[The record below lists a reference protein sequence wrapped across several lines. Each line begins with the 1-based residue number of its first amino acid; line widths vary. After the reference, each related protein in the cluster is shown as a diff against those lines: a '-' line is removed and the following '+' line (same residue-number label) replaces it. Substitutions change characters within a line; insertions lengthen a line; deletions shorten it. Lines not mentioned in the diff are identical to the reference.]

1 MKLPSLQQP
10 ASPEHIGYKAYRLS
24 QLLKAGFPVPPGW
37 VVPINW
43 PHPLRIPFSFNTPYA
58 VRSSALGED
67 GELQSAAGRYRTILN
82 VSSRKDFEEAV
93 QQVQA
98 SYNQE
103 KGAVLIQKMVEAQWS
118 GVLFT
123 RDPMEGL
130 SFYVLE
136 GSPGAGGVV
145 SGKET
150 PQRLRIAHKEPTWP
164 QDETSEAFLPTEVIQ
179 QLLDYAQ
186 RIENFFDGLPQ
197 DIEWAW
203 DGAKL
208 WILQARP
215 ITNLVPV
222 WTRKIASEVI
232 PGAIRPLTWSINRP
246 LTCGVWGE
254 LFTLVLQERAVGLDF
269 EQTATLH
276 RSHAYF
282 NATLLG
288 DIFRRMGLPEQGLAF
303 LVRGEKFTR
312 PPLKATFQ
320 NIPGLWQLIQKER
333 KLEKQFKREQRQQF
347 TPLIRKLEKI
357 RYEWMDPQELWQQM
371 LEIQVVL
378 ARATLYNILGPLGF
392 ALRNKLFAI
401 PDPWLRSA
409 SNTLPE
415 VASIKALTDLAKR
428 ARALLPS
435 GLQQKAV
442 LSTLEESP
450 EGKGILVELEA
461 WLHQYGYLSEVGTD
475 IAVPT
480 WKEQPQTLYDLFA
493 TLVAIEPAQPANQQT
508 QPAQPVQQDNPATSS
523 KTQLE
528 TQSPQ
533 LSIVKREE
541 AAVQVARAVQPVQ
554 KEKPKTKLDHWRL
567 AQVAP
572 RASLKGAIAEVY
584 ARLLAHLRWLLVHLE
599 ERWIAQGLLAESGD
613 IFFLEV
619 SEIRQLTQD
628 PDQFDPKPLIL
639 LRRQK
644 YDQDLQAQIPALV
657 YGNVLPEE
665 AEPETSEAEQENG
678 TTPLQ
683 GIPGSP
689 GIKEGTVQIVTSL
702 HGEEYTINRETIL
715 VVPYTDAGWAPLL
728 VQAGALIAE
737 VGGQLSHGAIV
748 AREYGLPAVMNIA
761 GATKKFQNGQ
771 RVRVDGTKGDVL
783 VLEEIIKPE
792 PETTGPAESQAILE
806 PETL

>member
-1 MKLPSLQQP
+1 MKLPSLQQTS
-10 ASPEHIGYKAYRLS
+10 SPEQIGYKAYRLG

-37 VVPINW
+37 VVPIDW
-43 PHPLRIPFSFNTPYA
+43 PHPLRLPFTFKTAYA

-67 GELQSAAGRYRTILN
+67 DERQSAAGKYRTILN
-82 VSSRKDFEEAV
+82 VESRKDFEEAI

-98 SYNQE
+98 SYAQEKGE

-123 RDPMEGL
+123 RDPIEGL
-130 SFYVLE
+130 SFYILE
-136 GSPGAGGVV
+136 GSPGKGGVV

-150 PQRLRIAHKEPTWP
+150 PQRLRIAHKETASPK
-164 QDETSEAFLPTEVIQ
+164 DETSDSEAFLPKDVVQ
-179 QLLDYAQ
+179 QLVDYGQ

-208 WILQARP
+208 WILQTRP

-254 LFTLVLQERAVGLDF
+254 LFTLVLQERAQGLDF

-312 PPLKATFQ
+312 PPLKATVQ

-333 KLEKQFKREQRQQF
+333 KLEKQFKRDQRQQF

-357 RYEWMDPQELWQQM
+357 RYEWMDPQELWQQI

-378 ARATLYNILGPLGF
+378 SRATLYNILGPLGF

-401 PDPWLRSA
+401 PDPWLRST
-409 SNTLPE
+409 SDTLPE

-428 ARALLPS
+428 ARAILPS
-435 GLQQKAV
+435 GIQQDVV

-450 EGKGILVELEA
+450 EGKALLVELEV

-480 WKEQPQTLYDLFA
+480 WREQPQTLYDLFA
-493 TLVAIEPAQPANQQT
+493 TLVALEPVAP
-508 QPAQPVQQDNPATSS
+508 
-523 KTQLE
+523 E
-528 TQSPQ
+528 
-533 LSIVKREE
+533 LSIVRLEDAAIQVVE
-541 AAVQVARAVQPVQ
+541 AAQAVTPPVK

-584 ARLLAHLRWLLVHLE
+584 ARLLAHLRWILVHLE
-599 ERWIAQGLLAESGD
+599 ERWVLQGLLAEAGD

-619 SEIRQLTQD
+619 SEIRQLTQEPD
-628 PDQFDPKPLIL
+628 PFDPKPIIT
-639 LRRQK
+639 LRRQQ
-644 YDQDLQAQIPALV
+644 YDHDRQAQIPALV
-657 YGNVLPEE
+657 YGNIIPEAIE
-665 AEPETSEAEQENG
+665 AETLEAADG
-678 TTPLQ
+678 TKQLQ

-702 HGEEYTINRETIL
+702 QGEYTINRETIL
-715 VVPYTDAGWAPLL
+715 VVPYTDAGWSPLL
-728 VQAGALIAE
+728 VQAGALISE

-748 AREYGLPAVMNIA
+748 AREYGLPAVMNIP
-761 GATKKFQNGQ
+761 GATQKFQNGQ
-771 RVRVDGTKGDVL
+771 RVRVDGTKGGVF
-783 VLEEIIKPE
+783 VIEEAMESVDQEIEETTE
-792 PETTGPAESQAILE
+792 PETAESQEIIDCM
-806 PETL
+806 

>member
-10 ASPEHIGYKAYRLS
+10 SAPEQIGFKAYRLG

-37 VVPINW
+37 VVPIDW
-43 PHPLRIPFSFNTPYA
+43 PHPIRIPFVFNTAYA

-67 GELQSAAGRYRTILN
+67 DEHQSAAGRYRTILN
-82 VSSRKDFEEAV
+82 VLSRKDFEEAI

-98 SYNQE
+98 SYGQEKGE
-103 KGAVLIQKMVEAQWS
+103 KGAVLIQKMVKAQWS

-123 RDPMEGL
+123 RDPIEGQP
-130 SFYVLE
+130 FYILE
-136 GSPGAGGVV
+136 GSPGTGGVV

-150 PQRLRIAHKEPTWP
+150 PQRLRIAHQEPELSE
-164 QDETSEAFLPTEVIQ
+164 DETFLPKEVVK
-179 QLLDYAQ
+179 QLINYGQ
-186 RIENFFDGLPQ
+186 RIERFYDSLPQ

-203 DGAKL
+203 DGAKV

-232 PGAIRPLTWSINRP
+232 PGAIRPLTWSINCP

-254 LFTLVLQERAVGLDF
+254 LFTLVLQERAQGLDF

-303 LVRGEKFTR
+303 LVRGEKFTP
-312 PPLKATFQ
+312 PPLKATLQ

-333 KLEKQFKREQRQQF
+333 KLVQQFKRDQRQQF
-347 TPLIRKLEKI
+347 IPLIRKLEKL
-357 RYEWMDPQELWQQM
+357 RYEWMDPQELWQQI

-392 ALRNKLFAI
+392 ALRKKLFAI
-401 PDPWLRSA
+401 PDSWLRSA
-409 SNTLPE
+409 SDTLPE
-415 VASIKALTDLAKR
+415 VASIRALTDLAKR
-428 ARALLPS
+428 ACMLLTS
-435 GLQQKAV
+435 GLQQDAV

-450 EGKGILVELEA
+450 EGKAILQELEV
-461 WLHQYGYLSEVGTD
+461 WLQKYGYLSEVGTD

-480 WKEQPQTLYDLFA
+480 WKEKPETLYDLFA
-493 TLVAIEPAQPANQQT
+493 TLVVNKSVEPVEELSLTP
-508 QPAQPVQQDNPATSS
+508 
-523 KTQLE
+523 LE
-528 TQSPQ
+528 DSASP
-533 LSIVKREE
+533 EE
-541 AAVQVARAVQPVQ
+541 Q
-554 KEKPKTKLDHWRL
+554 PKTKLEQWRL

-572 RASLKGAIAEVY
+572 RATLKGAIAEVY
-584 ARLLAHLRWLLVHLE
+584 AHLLAHLRWILVYLE
-599 ERWIAQGLLAESGD
+599 ERWVERGLLEASGD

-619 SEIRQLTQD
+619 SEIRQLAQD
-628 PDQFDPKPLIL
+628 PDHFDPKPIII

-644 YDQDLQAQIPALV
+644 YDHDCQAQIPTLV

-665 AEPETSEAEQENG
+665 AEPETLKAEQADG
-678 TTPLQ
+678 TTQLQ

-689 GIKEGTVQIVTSL
+689 GVKEGTVQIVMSL
-702 HGEEYTINRETIL
+702 HGEYIINRETIL

-728 VQAGALIAE
+728 VQAGALISE

-748 AREYGLPAVMNIA
+748 AREYGLPAVMNIP

-771 RVRVDGTKGDVL
+771 RVRVDGTKGSVL
-783 VLEEIIKPE
+783 VIEGVI
-792 PETTGPAESQAILE
+792 E

>member
-10 ASPEHIGYKAYRLS
+10 SAPEQIGFKAYRLG

-37 VVPINW
+37 VVPIDW
-43 PHPLRIPFSFNTPYA
+43 SHPIRIPFVFNTAYA

-67 GELQSAAGRYRTILN
+67 EEHQSAAGRYRTILN
-82 VSSRKDFEEAV
+82 VTSRKEFEEAI

-98 SYNQE
+98 SYAQDKVEKKE
-103 KGAVLIQKMVEAQWS
+103 KGAVLIQKMVKAQWS

-123 RDPMEGL
+123 RDPIEGQP
-130 SFYVLE
+130 FYILE
-136 GSPGAGGVV
+136 GSPGTGGVV

-150 PQRLRIAHKEPTWP
+150 PQRLRIAHQEPELAEE
-164 QDETSEAFLPTEVIQ
+164 ETFLPKEVVK
-179 QLLDYAQ
+179 QLIDYGQ

-203 DGAKL
+203 DGAKV

-254 LFTLVLQERAVGLDF
+254 LFTLVLQERAQGLDF

-303 LVRGEKFTR
+303 LVRGEKFAR
-312 PPLKATFQ
+312 PPLKATVQ

-333 KLEKQFKREQRQQF
+333 KLIQQFKRDQRQQF
-347 TPLIRKLEKI
+347 LPLLRKLATL
-357 RYEWMDPQELWQQM
+357 RYEWMDPQELWQQI

-378 ARATLYNILGPLGF
+378 TRATLYNILGPLGF

-401 PDPWLRSA
+401 PDPWLRST
-409 SNTLPE
+409 SDTLPE
-415 VASIKALTDLAKR
+415 VASIRALTDLAKR
-428 ARALLPS
+428 ARTLLTP
-435 GLQQKAV
+435 GLQQDAV
-442 LSTLEESP
+442 LSTLEQSQ
-450 EGKGILVELEA
+450 EGKALLVELEA
-461 WLHQYGYLSEVGTD
+461 WLQKYGYLSEVGTD

-480 WKEQPQTLYDLFA
+480 WKEKPQTLYDLFA
-493 TLVAIEPAQPANQQT
+493 TLVVNK
-508 QPAQPVQQDNPATSS
+508 PV
-523 KTQLE
+523 E
-528 TQSPQ
+528 E
-533 LSIVKREE
+533 LSITKLEDSTVPEE
-541 AAVQVARAVQPVQ
+541 Q
-554 KEKPKTKLDHWRL
+554 PKTKLEQWRL

-584 ARLLAHLRWLLVHLE
+584 ARLLAHLRWILVHLE
-599 ERWIAQGLLAESGD
+599 ERWLEQGLLTTSGD

-619 SEIRQLTQD
+619 SEIRQLAQD
-628 PDQFDPKPLIL
+628 PDHFDPNPIIT

-644 YDQDLQAQIPALV
+644 YDHDCQAQIPTLV
-657 YGNVLPEE
+657 YGNILPEE
-665 AEPETSEAEQENG
+665 TAPETLEAEQADG
-678 TTPLQ
+678 TTQLQ

-689 GIKEGTVQIVTSL
+689 GTKEGTVQIVTSL
-702 HGEEYTINRETIL
+702 NGEYTINRETIL

-728 VQAGALIAE
+728 VQAGALISE

-748 AREYGLPAVMNIA
+748 AREYGLPAVMNIP

-771 RVRVDGTKGDVL
+771 RVRVDGTKGGVF
-783 VLEEIIKPE
+783 VIEEAIE
-792 PETTGPAESQAILE
+792 SETAETTKSQDMLE
-806 PETL
+806 PETDPIESSMA

>member
-1 MKLPSLQQP
+1 MKLPSLQQTS
-10 ASPEHIGYKAYRLS
+10 SPEYIGYKAYRLS

-37 VVPINW
+37 VVPIDW
-43 PHPLRIPFSFNTPYA
+43 PHPLRIPFSFNTAYA

-67 GELQSAAGRYRTILN
+67 DALQSAAGKYRTILN
-82 VSSRKDFEEAV
+82 VASRNDFEEAV

-98 SYNQE
+98 SYGQEQGEVRE

-130 SFYVLE
+130 SFYILE
-136 GSPGAGGVV
+136 GSPGVGGVV

-150 PQRLRIAHKEPTWP
+150 PQRLRIAHKEPAWP
-164 QDETSEAFLPTEVIQ
+164 QDETSETFLPTDVIQ

-203 DGAKL
+203 DGVKL
-208 WILQARP
+208 WILQTRP

-254 LFTLVLQERAVGLDF
+254 LFTLVLQERAEGLDF

-333 KLEKQFKREQRQQF
+333 KLEKQFKREQRQEF
-347 TPLIRKLEKI
+347 IPLIRKLEKI
-357 RYEWMDPQELWQQM
+357 HYEWMDPQELWQQV
-371 LEIQVVL
+371 LEIQMVL

-401 PDPWLRSA
+401 PDPWLRNA

-415 VASIKALTDLAKR
+415 VASIRALTDLAKR
-428 ARALLPS
+428 ARTLLPS
-435 GLQQKAV
+435 GLQQEAV

-450 EGKGILVELEA
+450 EGKAILVELEA

-493 TLVAIEPAQPANQQT
+493 TLVAIEPAK
-508 QPAQPVQQDNPATSS
+508 PAQSVPLENSVNPVEP
-523 KTQLE
+523 
-528 TQSPQ
+528 PQ
-533 LSIVKREE
+533 LSIVRLKD
-541 AAVQVARAVQPVQ
+541 AAVQVVKTGQIAQ
-554 KEKPKTKLDHWRL
+554 KEKPKTKLEHWRL

-584 ARLLAHLRWLLVHLE
+584 ARLLAHLRWILVHLE
-599 ERWIAQGLLAESGD
+599 ERWIAQGLLTESGD

-619 SEIRQLTQD
+619 SEIRQLTQE
-628 PDQFDPKPLIL
+628 PDQFDPKPLII

-644 YDQDLQAQIPALV
+644 YDHDCQAQIPALV
-657 YGNVLPEE
+657 YGNILPEE
-665 AEPETSEAEQENG
+665 AEPETLEAEQDG
-678 TTPLQ
+678 TTYLQ

-689 GIKEGTVQIVTSL
+689 GTKEGTVQIVTSL
-702 HGEEYTINRETIL
+702 QGEYTITRETIL

-761 GATKKFQNGQ
+761 GATNKFQNGQ

-783 VLEEIIKPE
+783 VLEEAIKPE
-792 PETTGPAESQAILE
+792 PEATESQDPK
-806 PETL
+806 PETDPIESPIT

>member
-1 MKLPSLQQP
+1 MKLPSLQQRF
-10 ASPEHIGYKAYRLS
+10 SPEQIGFKAYRLG
-24 QLLKAGFPVPPGW
+24 QLLNAGFPVPPGW
-37 VVPINW
+37 VVPIDW
-43 PHPLRIPFSFNTPYA
+43 PHPIRIPFVFNTAYA

-67 GELQSAAGRYRTILN
+67 DQHQSAAGKYRTILN
-82 VSSRKDFEEAV
+82 VSSRKEFEEAI

-98 SYNQE
+98 SYAQGTVGKKE
-103 KGAVLIQKMVEAQWS
+103 KGAVLIQKMVAAQWS

-123 RDPMEGL
+123 RDPIEGKP
-130 SFYVLE
+130 FYILE
-136 GSPGAGGVV
+136 GSPGTGGVV

-150 PQRLRIAHKEPTWP
+150 PQQLRIAHQEPALP
-164 QDETSEAFLPTEVIQ
+164 EEETFLPKEVVK
-179 QLLDYAQ
+179 QLIDYGQ
-186 RIENFFDGLPQ
+186 RVENFFDGLPQ

-203 DGAKL
+203 DGAKV

-215 ITNLVPV
+215 ITNLVPI

-232 PGAIRPLTWSINRP
+232 PGAVRPLTWSINRP

-254 LFTLVLQERAVGLDF
+254 LFTVVLQERAQGLDF

-312 PPLKATFQ
+312 PPLKATVQ

-333 KLEKQFKREQRQQF
+333 KLGQQFKRDHRQQF
-347 TPLIRKLEKI
+347 LPLLRKLEKL
-357 RYEWMDPQELWQQM
+357 RYEWMDPQELWQQI

-378 ARATLYNILGPLGF
+378 TRATLYNILGPLGF

-401 PDPWLRSA
+401 PDPWLRST

-415 VASIKALTDLAKR
+415 VASIRALTDLAKR
-428 ARALLPS
+428 ARALLVS
-435 GLQQKAV
+435 ELQQDAV
-442 LSTLEESP
+442 RSTLEESP
-450 EGKGILVELEA
+450 EGKALLVELEA
-461 WLHQYGYLSEVGTD
+461 WLQKYGYLSEVGTD

-480 WKEQPQTLYDLFA
+480 WKEKPQTLYDLFA
-493 TLVAIEPAQPANQQT
+493 TLVVNK
-508 QPAQPVQQDNPATSS
+508 PV
-523 KTQLE
+523 E
-528 TQSPQ
+528 E
-533 LSIVKREE
+533 LSI
-541 AAVQVARAVQPVQ
+541 
-554 KEKPKTKLDHWRL
+554 TKLEDATVPEERPQTKLEQWRL

-584 ARLLAHLRWLLVHLE
+584 ARLLAHLRWILVHLE
-599 ERWIAQGLLAESGD
+599 ERWLEQGLLTASGD

-619 SEIRQLTQD
+619 SEIRQLAQD
-628 PDQFDPKPLIL
+628 PDHFDPKPIIT

-644 YDQDLQAQIPALV
+644 YDHDCQAQIPPLV

-665 AEPETSEAEQENG
+665 ELEPIEPADG
-678 TTPLQ
+678 TTQLQ

-689 GIKEGTVQIVTSL
+689 GTKEGTVQIVTSL
-702 HGEEYTINRETIL
+702 NGEYTINRETVL

-728 VQAGALIAE
+728 VQAGALISE

-748 AREYGLPAVMNIA
+748 AREYGLPAVMNIP

-771 RVRVDGTKGDVL
+771 RVRVDGTKGSVF
-783 VLEEIIKPE
+783 VIEEAIESEPAE
-792 PETTGPAESQAILE
+792 PEDMLE
-806 PETL
+806 PETDSIESSIA

>member
-1 MKLPSLQQP
+1 MKLPSLQQSF
-10 ASPEHIGYKAYRLS
+10 SPEQVGFKAYRLG

-37 VVPINW
+37 VIPIDW
-43 PHPLRIPFSFNTPYA
+43 SHPIQIPFVFKTAYA

-67 GELQSAAGRYRTILN
+67 DEHQSAAGKYRTILN
-82 VSSRKDFEEAV
+82 VSSRKEFEEAI

-98 SYNQE
+98 SYAQDKVE
-103 KGAVLIQKMVEAQWS
+103 KKEKKGAVLIQKMVRAQWS

-123 RDPMEGL
+123 RDPIEGKP
-130 SFYVLE
+130 FYILE
-136 GSPGAGGVV
+136 GSPGTGGVV

-150 PQRLRIAHKEPTWP
+150 PQRLRIAHQEPELP
-164 QDETSEAFLPTEVIQ
+164 KDETFLPKEAVQ
-179 QLLDYAQ
+179 QLIDYGQ

-203 DGAKL
+203 DGAKV

-215 ITNLVPV
+215 VTNLVPV

-232 PGAIRPLTWSINRP
+232 PGAVRPLTWSINRP

-254 LFTLVLQERAVGLDF
+254 LFTLVLQERAQGLDF

-312 PPLKATFQ
+312 PPLKATVQ

-333 KLEKQFKREQRQQF
+333 KLVQQFKRDQRQQF
-347 TPLIRKLEKI
+347 IPLIRKLEKL
-357 RYEWMDPQELWQQM
+357 RYEWMDPQEIWQQI

-378 ARATLYNILGPLGF
+378 TRATLYNILGPLGF

-409 SNTLPE
+409 STTLPE

-428 ARALLPS
+428 ARRLLAS
-435 GLQQKAV
+435 GLQQNAV

-450 EGKGILVELEA
+450 EGKAILQELEA
-461 WLHQYGYLSEVGTD
+461 WLQQYGYLSEVGTD

-480 WKEQPQTLYDLFA
+480 WKEKPQTLYDLFA
-493 TLVAIEPAQPANQQT
+493 TLVVNKPAEPVEELSLT
-508 QPAQPVQQDNPATSS
+508 T
-523 KTQLE
+523 LE
-528 TQSPQ
+528 DSTVP
-533 LSIVKREE
+533 EE
-541 AAVQVARAVQPVQ
+541 Q
-554 KEKPKTKLDHWRL
+554 PKTKLEQWRL

-572 RASLKGAIAEVY
+572 RATLKGAIAEVY
-584 ARLLAHLRWLLVHLE
+584 ARLLAHLRWILVHLE
-599 ERWIAQGLLAESGD
+599 ERWVEQGLLAASGD

-619 SEIRQLTQD
+619 SEIRQLAQE
-628 PDQFDPKPLIL
+628 PDHFDPKPIIT
-639 LRRQK
+639 LRRQQ
-644 YDQDLQAQIPALV
+644 YDHDCQAQIPNLV
-657 YGNVLPEE
+657 YGNVLPE
-665 AEPETSEAEQENG
+665 AVEPETLKAEQTDG
-678 TTPLQ
+678 TTQLQ

-702 HGEEYTINRETIL
+702 YGAYTINRETIL

-728 VQAGALIAE
+728 VQAGALISE

-748 AREYGLPAVMNIA
+748 AREYGLPAVMNIP

-771 RVRVDGTKGDVL
+771 RVRVDGTKGGVF
-783 VLEEIIKPE
+783 VIGEALES
-792 PETTGPAESQAILE
+792 ETTESQDILD

>member
-1 MKLPSLQQP
+1 MKLPSLQQRF
-10 ASPEHIGYKAYRLS
+10 SPEQIGFKAYRLG
-24 QLLKAGFPVPPGW
+24 QLLNAGFPVPPGW
-37 VVPINW
+37 VVPIDW
-43 PHPLRIPFSFNTPYA
+43 SHPIRIPFIFNTAYA

-67 GELQSAAGRYRTILN
+67 DEHQSAAGKYRTILN
-82 VSSRKDFEEAV
+82 VSSRKEFEEAI

-98 SYNQE
+98 SYAQGTLEKKE
-103 KGAVLIQKMVEAQWS
+103 KGAVLIQKMVAAQWS

-123 RDPMEGL
+123 RDPIEGKP
-130 SFYVLE
+130 FYMLE
-136 GSPGAGGVV
+136 GSPGTGGVV

-150 PQRLRIAHKEPTWP
+150 PQRLRIAHQEPALP
-164 QDETSEAFLPTEVIQ
+164 EEETFLPNEVVK
-179 QLLDYAQ
+179 QLIDYAQ
-186 RIENFFDGLPQ
+186 RMENFFDGLPQ

-203 DGAKL
+203 DGAKV

-215 ITNLVPV
+215 ITNLVPI

-232 PGAIRPLTWSINRP
+232 PGAVRPLTWSINRP

-254 LFTLVLQERAVGLDF
+254 LFTLVLQERAQGLDF

-312 PPLKATFQ
+312 PPLKATVQ

-333 KLEKQFKREQRQQF
+333 KLGQQFKRDHRQQF
-347 TPLIRKLEKI
+347 LPLLRKLEKL
-357 RYEWMDPQELWQQM
+357 RYEWMDPQELWQQI

-378 ARATLYNILGPLGF
+378 TRATLYNILGPLGF

-401 PDPWLRSA
+401 PDLWLRTT

-415 VASIKALTDLAKR
+415 VASIRALTDLAER
-428 ARALLPS
+428 ARALLAS
-435 GLQQKAV
+435 ELQQDAV

-450 EGKGILVELEA
+450 EGKALLVELEA
-461 WLHQYGYLSEVGTD
+461 WLQKYGYLSEVGTD

-480 WKEQPQTLYDLFA
+480 WKEKPQTLYDLFA
-493 TLVAIEPAQPANQQT
+493 TLVVNK
-508 QPAQPVQQDNPATSS
+508 PV
-523 KTQLE
+523 E
-528 TQSPQ
+528 E
-533 LSIVKREE
+533 LSI
-541 AAVQVARAVQPVQ
+541 
-554 KEKPKTKLDHWRL
+554 TKLEDATVPEEQPQTKFEQWRL

-584 ARLLAHLRWLLVHLE
+584 ARLLAHLRWILVHLE
-599 ERWIAQGLLAESGD
+599 ERWLEQGLLTASGD

-619 SEIRQLTQD
+619 SEIRQLAQD
-628 PDQFDPKPLIL
+628 PDHFDPKPIIT

-644 YDQDLQAQIPALV
+644 YDHDCQAQIPSLV

-665 AEPETSEAEQENG
+665 ELEPVEKADG
-678 TTPLQ
+678 TTQLQ

-689 GIKEGTVQIVTSL
+689 GTKEGTVQIVTSL
-702 HGEEYTINRETIL
+702 NGEYTINRETVL

-728 VQAGALIAE
+728 VQAGALISE

-748 AREYGLPAVMNIA
+748 AREYGLPAVMNIP

-771 RVRVDGTKGDVL
+771 RVRVDGTKGGVF
-783 VLEEIIKPE
+783 VIEEVIESETVEPEVE
-792 PETTGPAESQAILE
+792 PETDSIKSSIA
-806 PETL
+806 

>member
-1 MKLPSLQQP
+1 MKLPSLQQTS
-10 ASPEHIGYKAYRLS
+10 SPEQLGHKAYRLG

-37 VVPINW
+37 VVPIDW
-43 PHPLRIPFSFNTPYA
+43 PHPLRLPFTFNTAYA

-67 GELQSAAGRYRTILN
+67 DERQSAAGKYRTILN
-82 VSSRKDFEEAV
+82 VESRKDFEEAV

-98 SYNQE
+98 SYAQEKGE

-123 RDPMEGL
+123 RDPIEGL
-130 SFYVLE
+130 SFYILE
-136 GSPGAGGVV
+136 GSPGIGGVV

-150 PQRLRIAHKEPTWP
+150 PQRLRIAHKEPAWP
-164 QDETSEAFLPTEVIQ
+164 KDETSEAFLPKDVVQ
-179 QLLDYAQ
+179 QLVNYAQ

-203 DGAKL
+203 DGTKL
-208 WILQARP
+208 WILQTRP

-254 LFTLVLQERAVGLDF
+254 LFTLVLQERAQGLDF

-312 PPLKATFQ
+312 PPLKATVQ

-333 KLEKQFKREQRQQF
+333 KLEKQFKRDQRQQF

-357 RYEWMDPQELWQQM
+357 RYEWMDPQELWQQI

-401 PDPWLRSA
+401 PDSWLRSA
-409 SNTLPE
+409 SDTLPE
-415 VASIKALTDLAKR
+415 VASIRALTDLAKR

-435 GLQQKAV
+435 GMQQKAV
-442 LSTLEESP
+442 LLTLEESP
-450 EGKGILVELEA
+450 EGKALLVELEA

-480 WKEQPQTLYDLFA
+480 WREQPQTLYDLFA
-493 TLVAIEPAQPANQQT
+493 TLVALEPVTTPQAQPDT
-508 QPAQPVQQDNPATSS
+508 PVDP
-523 KTQLE
+523 L
-528 TQSPQ
+528 Q
-533 LSIVKREE
+533 LSIVRLEE
-541 AAVQVARAVQPVQ
+541 AAIQVVKEDAEVQAVK
-554 KEKPKTKLDHWRL
+554 KEKPRTKLDRWRL

-572 RASLKGAIAEVY
+572 RATLKGSIAEIY
-584 ARLLAHLRWLLVHLE
+584 ARLLAHLRWILVHLE
-599 ERWIAQGLLAESGD
+599 ERWVAQGLLAEAGD

-619 SEIRQLTQD
+619 SEIRQLTQEPD
-628 PDQFDPKPLIL
+628 PFDPKPIIT
-639 LRRQK
+639 LRRQQ
-644 YDQDLQAQIPALV
+644 YDHDRQAQIPALV
-657 YGNVLPEE
+657 YGNILPEE
-665 AEPETSEAEQENG
+665 VEAETLEAEEADG
-678 TTPLQ
+678 TKQLQ

-702 HGEEYTINRETIL
+702 QGEYTINRETVL
-715 VVPYTDAGWAPLL
+715 VVPYTDAGWSPLL
-728 VQAGALIAE
+728 VQAGALISE

-748 AREYGLPAVMNIA
+748 AREYGLPAVMNIP
-761 GATKKFQNGQ
+761 GATQKFQNGQ
-771 RVRVDGTKGDVL
+771 RVRVDGTKGGVF
-783 VLEEIIKPE
+783 VIEEAVESVAQEVVEAAE
-792 PETTGPAESQAILE
+792 PETAES
-806 PETL
+806 

>member
-1 MKLPSLQQP
+1 MKLPSLQQSF
-10 ASPEHIGYKAYRLS
+10 SPEQVGFKAYRLG

-37 VVPINW
+37 VIPRDWSHPI
-43 PHPLRIPFSFNTPYA
+43 RIPFVFNTAYA

-67 GELQSAAGRYRTILN
+67 DEHQSAAGKYRTILN
-82 VSSRKDFEEAV
+82 VSSRKEFEEAI

-98 SYNQE
+98 SYGQDKVEKKVE
-103 KGAVLIQKMVEAQWS
+103 KGAVLIQKMVQAQWS

-123 RDPMEGL
+123 RDPIEGKP
-130 SFYVLE
+130 FYILE
-136 GSPGAGGVV
+136 GSPGTGGVV

-150 PQRLRIAHKEPTWP
+150 PQRLRIAHQQPELPKDKT
-164 QDETSEAFLPTEVIQ
+164 FLPKEAVK
-179 QLLDYAQ
+179 QLIDYGQ

-203 DGAKL
+203 DGAKV

-215 ITNLVPV
+215 VTNLVPV

-232 PGAIRPLTWSINRP
+232 PGAVRPLTWSINRP

-254 LFTLVLQERAVGLDF
+254 LFTLVLQERAQGLDF

-312 PPLKATFQ
+312 PPLKATVQ

-333 KLEKQFKREQRQQF
+333 KLVQQFKRDQRQQF
-347 TPLIRKLEKI
+347 IPLIRKLDKL
-357 RYEWMDPQELWQQM
+357 RYEWMDPQELWQQI

-378 ARATLYNILGPLGF
+378 TRATLYNILGPLGF

-409 SNTLPE
+409 STTLPE

-428 ARALLPS
+428 ARMLLAS
-435 GLQQKAV
+435 GLQQNAV
-442 LSTLEESP
+442 VSTLEESP
-450 EGKGILVELEA
+450 EGKAILQELEA
-461 WLHQYGYLSEVGTD
+461 WLQQYGYLSEVGTD

-480 WKEQPQTLYDLFA
+480 WREKPQTLYDLFA
-493 TLVAIEPAQPANQQT
+493 TLVVNKPVEPAEELSLT
-508 QPAQPVQQDNPATSS
+508 T
-523 KTQLE
+523 LE
-528 TQSPQ
+528 DSTVP
-533 LSIVKREE
+533 EE
-541 AAVQVARAVQPVQ
+541 Q
-554 KEKPKTKLDHWRL
+554 PKTKLEQWRL

-572 RASLKGAIAEVY
+572 RAALKGAIAEVY
-584 ARLLAHLRWLLVHLE
+584 ARLLAHLRWILVHLE
-599 ERWIAQGLLAESGD
+599 ERWVEQGLLAASGD

-619 SEIRQLTQD
+619 SEIRQLAQE
-628 PDQFDPKPLIL
+628 PDHFDPKPIIT
-639 LRRQK
+639 LRRQQ
-644 YDQDLQAQIPALV
+644 YDHDCQAQIPNLV
-657 YGNVLPEE
+657 YGNVLPE
-665 AEPETSEAEQENG
+665 AVEPETLKPEQADG
-678 TTPLQ
+678 TTQLQ

-702 HGEEYTINRETIL
+702 HGAYTINRETIL

-728 VQAGALIAE
+728 VQAGALISE

-748 AREYGLPAVMNIA
+748 AREYGLPAVMNIP

-771 RVRVDGTKGDVL
+771 RVRVDGTKGGVF
-783 VLEEIIKPE
+783 VIGEALES
-792 PETTGPAESQAILE
+792 ETTESQDILD